1 MKITQSQLKQII
13 KEELEAAFIQEELE
27 EASSYARQSGGRY
40 SPETGRQRRY
50 STSERGTPSRYAPP
64 QKSPRQQ
71 VISQLE
77 EFRARKNQAVRKC
90 EAAGFDPE
98 EIDMGDPYKRA
109 PEHEN
114 VWCDD
119 YIHVQRQIDQLDQ
132 RLKYMRESTTK

>member
-1 MKITQSQLKQII
+1 MRITKTQLKEII

-27 EASSYARQSGGRY
+27 EASYARQSGGRY
-40 SPETGRQRRY
+40 DPASGRQRRY
-50 STSERGTPSRYAPP
+50 STSERGLDSSRYAPP
-64 QKSPRQQ
+64 KKSPRQQ

-77 EFRARKNQAVRKC
+77 HFRARKNQAVEKC
-90 EAAGFDPE
+90 QAAGFNPE
-98 EIDMGDPYKRA
+98 EIDMGDPYQRA